1 MFINVFFE
9 RVAIAMKFTIAQR
22 LYAGFASIIVIM
34 FIVSATIWM
43 QNKTIQAISLEVE
56 NDDVPGAIMYL
67 QVSDELGGMQSN
79 VLEYLSGE
87 TDEIDN
93 FNSNYDQFKSYFKS
107 LYKLESGKQS
117 DRNKMAKIEKYVND
131 YALRANQ
138 DVFQR
143 YNPDTERWARDK
155 IKVLEKQGEELENLL
170 DRLKD
175 EEFAD
180 ALKSDDLEESL
191 RDDLPGVRYYLE
203 LIDELGDMLASITSY
218 VAGDKSK
225 VDAFKK
231 DQASFESYLDKLKPL
246 EQKTN
251 EIQNLKKIESYKNI
265 IVTSANDIF
274 KKFDPTGRQS
284 ALKAVDE
291 MEHNLFDKVEE
302 ILDTSAQEE
311 QDDATKALK
320 LISDKLQSMV
330 TKLIIATLLAA
341 TIGIAIAYFLSQS
354 INKRLTT
361 VLSVANAISEGD
373 LSSPPLTNMGN
384 DEISELALAVN
395 KMSVSL
401 NQLLTDINDV
411 ASSVASSSEEILQ
424 SSSQL
429 TDGSNEQAHKSSLLA
444 TAIEEMSSTV
454 SEVALQSNHAS
465 ESATES
471 GKQASLGG
479 DIVRDTVGGINKL
492 SQVVEAASATVDKL
506 GSRSDEIGAVI
517 QVINGIAEQTNLLA
531 LNAAIEAARAGEQ
544 GRGFAVVAD
553 EVRTLAARTSE
564 ATKEVASSIGA
575 IQADTQAAVVSIQE
589 GSEQAM
595 VSVELAEK
603 AGTSLETIVSSATNL
618 DSMIVSIAS
627 ATEEQ
632 SATTQEM
639 ARDVSVIR
647 DASENALALATNTS
661 EKANTMTELAQQLEG
676 LVNKF
681 KLR

>member
-1 MFINVFFE
+1 
-9 RVAIAMKFTIAQR
+9 MKFTIAQR
-22 LYAGFASIIVIM
+22 LYAGFAAIIVIM
-34 FIVSATIWM
+34 FIVSAMIWM
-43 QNKTIQAISLEVE
+43 QNKIALYKQFLTEVE
-56 NDDVPGAIMYL
+56 GDDVPGVIVYL
-67 QVSDELGGMQSN
+67 QVLDELGDMQTN
-79 VLEYLSGE
+79 VFEYLSGE
-87 TDEIDN
+87 TDEIGN

-107 LYKLESGKQS
+107 LYKLESAKQS
-117 DRNKMAKIEKYVND
+117 DRDKMAKIEKYVND
-131 YALRANQ
+131 YAQRANQ

-143 YNPDTERWARDK
+143 YNPDTERWAIAQ
-155 IKVLEKQGEELENLL
+155 IKVLEKQGSELEALL

-203 LIDELGDMLASITSY
+203 LIDEAGDMLASITSF
-218 VAGDKSK
+218 VAGDKTK
-225 VDAFKK
+225 IDAFKK
-231 DQASFESYLDKLKPL
+231 DQVSFESYLEKLKPL
-246 EQKTN
+246 EQKPN
-251 EIQNLKKIESYKNI
+251 EIQNLKEIEGYKNK
-265 IVTSANDIF
+265 IVTGANDIF

-291 MEHNLFDKVEE
+291 MEHNLFDKVEK
-302 ILDTSAQEE
+302 ILDTSAKEE
-311 QDDATKALK
+311 QADANVALE
-320 LISDKLQSMV
+320 LISEKLENMV
-330 TKLIIATLLAA
+330 TQLLIATFLAA
-341 TIGIAIAYFLSQS
+341 SIGVAIAYFLSQS

-384 DEISELALAVN
+384 DEISELAQAVN
-395 KMSVSL
+395 KMSDSL
-401 NQLLTDINDV
+401 NQLLTDINQV
-411 ASSVASSSEEILQ
+411 ASSVASSSSEIQ
-424 SSSQL
+424 SSSIEL
-429 TDGSNEQAHKSSLLA
+429 TNGSNEQAHKSSMLA

-454 SEVALQSNHAS
+454 SEVAMQSNHAS

-471 GKQASLGG
+471 GKQANLGG
-479 DIVRDTVGGINKL
+479 DIVRDTVNGINKL
-492 SQVVEAASATVDKL
+492 SEVVNAASDTVDKL
-506 GSRSDEIGAVI
+506 GARSDEIGAVI

-575 IQADTQAAVVSIQE
+575 IQADTQAAVASIQA
-589 GSEQAM
+589 GSEQALI
-595 VSVELAEK
+595 SVELAEK
-603 AGTSLETIVSSATNL
+603 AGVSLETIVSSATNL
-618 DSMIVSIAS
+618 DGMIVSIAS

-639 ARDVSVIR
+639 ARDVAVIR
-647 DASENALALATNTS
+647 DASDNALNLANNTS
-661 EKANTMTELAQQLEG
+661 DKANKMTELAGQLDQ
-676 LVNKF
+676 LVKKF